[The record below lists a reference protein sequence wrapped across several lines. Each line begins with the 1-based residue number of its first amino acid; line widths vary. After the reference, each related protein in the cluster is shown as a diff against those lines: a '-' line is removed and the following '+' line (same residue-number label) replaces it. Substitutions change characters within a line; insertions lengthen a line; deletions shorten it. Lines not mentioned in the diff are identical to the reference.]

1 MGLRAAGKKDENADA
16 VKSTLQAREKEKT
29 TELNINRRLLRQP
42 AFRNDLPK
50 RLTFIT
56 VCVDQFTKMAHFI
69 PTTVQVTAEETTH
82 LYLRHVFKHH
92 GLPLDIVSDWG
103 PQFPSRLM
111 STLLELCDIKGNKST
126 AFHPQSDGQTERV
139 NQVLEQYLRI
149 FCDYQQDNW
158 VQLLPL

>member
-1 MGLRAAGKKDENADA
+1 MLHGRDNHKHLMVVDVVIAFSGVGLSRPESDRGSRMGLRAAGLMDENADA

-29 TELNINRRLLRQP
+29 TELNINRRFLRQP

-92 GLPLDIVSDWG
+92 GLPLDIVSDRG
-103 PQFPSRLM
+103 PQFTSRLM
-111 STLLELCDIKGNKST
+111 STLLELCDIKGN
-126 AFHPQSDGQTERV
+126 
-139 NQVLEQYLRI
+139 
-149 FCDYQQDNW
+149 
-158 VQLLPL
+158 